1 MTKTKRAKVASIV
14 LTLLL
19 PTMVF
24 ADNNHEEKTAS
35 ANLFSIHDL
44 FADKIKQTQKEK
56 SGALVQNNLRLE
68 MLREVALGVG
78 ASAGLSYEY
87 EKIYGETL
95 KNRAN
100 DLDKEFNFEKLK
112 LSAGIMPPVITQ
124 SHAPFQME
132 DDDTVLIGQATFKI
146 EKKARMVSA
155 YPTWRDYLKYTPQD
169 FDLPPSPMLPKTA
182 EESEIWNMA
191 VKEGWLA
198 GQKQA
203 NDMWKHSL
211 GELQRD
217 YNGMVLYR
225 TLVYQGQ
232 ISPTVAANSALGRV
246 VSQDG
251 TEMSLNVNQIQ
262 ITDHSRFIPFDDGVK
277 PTPSVYKDLQG
288 NNY

>member
-1 MTKTKRAKVASIV
+1 MTKTSTRVKIASII

-19 PTMVF
+19 PTV
-24 ADNNHEEKTAS
+24 ALANDDKS
-35 ANLFSIHDL
+35 SPPANLISIHDL
-44 FADKIKQTQKEK
+44 LADKIKQTQKEK
-56 SGALVQNNLRLE
+56 SSALVKNNLRLE
-68 MLREVALGVG
+68 MLREVALAVG
-78 ASAGLSYEY
+78 ASAGLAYEY

-100 DLDKEFNFEKLK
+100 DLDREFNFEKLK

-124 SHAPFQME
+124 SHAPYQME
-132 DDDTVLIGQATFKI
+132 DDDTILIGQAAFKI

-169 FDLPPSPMLPKTA
+169 FDLPPSPMLPKNA
-182 EESEIWNMA
+182 EESELWNMA

-203 NDMWKHSL
+203 NDTWKHSL

-217 YNGMVLYR
+217 YNGMLLYQ
-225 TLVYQGQ
+225 TLLNQGQ
-232 ISPTVAANSALGRV
+232 ISPTVVANSKLGRV

-251 TEMSLNVNQIQ
+251 TEMSLDVNQIQ
-262 ITDHSRFIPFDDGVK
+262 IADHSRFIPFEDSRK
-277 PTPSVYKDLQG
+277 NTPSVYKDLNG